1 MASFTQKMFD
11 FSFRE
16 FIAPSVIKVLYVL
29 ALIAFAI
36 QYVIAV
42 VSGFA
47 SGFGYGLL
55 ALVLGELV
63 LIILAILARVYLE
76 VIMALFRM
84 LGLLQGIAQAK
95 GVDTEP
101 QLEAPA
107 APAPAPTPPAPPAPP
122 ASIAAGCGRARL
134 AALPGGPK

>member
-11 FSFRE
+11 FSFSD

-55 ALVLGELV
+55 ALVVGALV
-63 LIILAILARVYLE
+63 LAILAILARVYLE
-76 VIMALFRM
+76 VIMVFFRM
-84 LGLLQGIAQAK
+84 LGLLQGIAKAK
-95 GVDTEP
+95 GVDIEA
-101 QLEAPA
+101 LAEAPA
-107 APAPAPTPPAPPAPP
+107 APAPPPEAPPAPP
-122 ASIAAGCGRARL
+122 PE
-134 AALPGGPK
+134 ALPAPRA